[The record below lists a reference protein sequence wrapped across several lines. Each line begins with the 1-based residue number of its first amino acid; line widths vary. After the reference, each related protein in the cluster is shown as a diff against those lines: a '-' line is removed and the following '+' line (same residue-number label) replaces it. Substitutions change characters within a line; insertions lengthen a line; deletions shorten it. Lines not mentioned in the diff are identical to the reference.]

1 MSTGQA
7 RKTVTLLFCDV
18 TGSTALGEQLDPE
31 SLRDVIQR
39 YFAEMRAVIERHGGT
54 VEKFI
59 GDAVMAVFGV
69 PTVHEDDALRAV
81 RAAAEMQSALTVL
94 NEDLE
99 RDWRVRIQ
107 ARIGV
112 NTGEVVAADPQTGSS
127 FVSGDAVNVAAR
139 LEQAAEPGEILLG
152 EPTYRLVRTAVIA
165 EPLAPLALKG
175 KVEPLPAY
183 RLVVVEAGAEILP
196 RRFDSPLVG
205 RAQELQAIQSA
216 FEEAA
221 STSSSRLATI
231 IGHPGVG
238 KSRLTH
244 EVVATLRDRARVLR
258 GRCLPYGEGIT
269 FWPVVEALQEA
280 TGLDEAASPE
290 EARGKIA
297 ATLPADEDPVV
308 TERLAAVVGVG
319 GAAGAIQESFWAI
332 RRWLE
337 HQAAEPSSWRSA
349 RTGPSSEPSSG

>member
-107 ARIGV
+107 ARI
-112 NTGEVVAADPQTGSS
+112 
-127 FVSGDAVNVAAR
+127 
-139 LEQAAEPGEILLG
+139 
-152 EPTYRLVRTAVIA
+152 
-165 EPLAPLALKG
+165 
-175 KVEPLPAY
+175 
-183 RLVVVEAGAEILP
+183 
-196 RRFDSPLVG
+196 
-205 RAQELQAIQSA
+205 
-216 FEEAA
+216 
-221 STSSSRLATI
+221 
-231 IGHPGVG
+231 
-238 KSRLTH
+238 
-244 EVVATLRDRARVLR
+244 
-258 GRCLPYGEGIT
+258 
-269 FWPVVEALQEA
+269 
-280 TGLDEAASPE
+280 
-290 EARGKIA
+290 
-297 ATLPADEDPVV
+297 
-308 TERLAAVVGVG
+308 
-319 GAAGAIQESFWAI
+319 
-332 RRWLE
+332 
-337 HQAAEPSSWRSA
+337 
-349 RTGPSSEPSSG
+349 